1 MKLAREQEG
10 SCDNLEPHEQD
21 HVEQELEEPQA
32 TASSVDAFI
41 YKIVLP
47 NLYPA
52 SRNEKFRFG
61 K

>member
-32 TASSVDAFI
+32 TASRKPMTCRCI
-41 YKIVLP
+41 YI
-47 NLYPA
+47 
-52 SRNEKFRFG
+52 
-61 K
+61 